1 MNNVAL
7 IGEGGH
13 SSVVIDIINLQQKY
27 KIFAVFDDKYHT
39 LQKHNNCYY
48 GPVSSMKD
56 LKKKNNFKI
65 IVCIGDNKIRK
76 KIINQLNISLESF
89 ETFIHP
95 SAQISNKTKIG
106 KGTVIMPNVV
116 INANSNIGNHVILNT
131 SCVIEH
137 DNDIQDFV
145 HISPSATL
153 TGNVKIAEGTHI
165 GANAVLIPGVSVGR
179 WTIIGAGSTVTQNI
193 TDECTA
199 VGSPARI
206 IKGI

>member
-1 MNNVAL
+1 MKNIAL

-13 SSVVIDIINLQQKY
+13 HSVVRDIIMAHQTY
-27 KIFAVFDDKYHT
+27 KIFAIFDDKYQT
-39 LQKHNNCYY
+39 LSKTNDIIY
-48 GPVSSMKD
+48 GPIHSIID
-56 LKKKNNFKI
+56 LKKKHNFKI

-76 KIINQLNISLESF
+76 KIIDQLNISLDDF

-95 SAQISNKTKIG
+95 SAQISENTKIG
-106 KGTVIMPNVV
+106 NGTVIMPNVV
-116 INANSNIGNHVILNT
+116 INANSIIGNHVILNT

-137 DNDIQDFV
+137 DNEIHDYV

-165 GANAVLIPGVSVGR
+165 GANAVLIPGVAVGR
-179 WTIIGAGSTVTQNI
+179 WTIIGAGSTVI
-193 TDECTA
+193 HSISDKCTA

-206 IKGI
+206 IKRH